1 MDQRRKCR
9 STHKQQ
15 TDYSGDKVNVNV
27 NVNVKP
33 LSESSLCA
41 LRSAFL
47 PKLKQLVADC
57 HRRVL
62 ADADAGE
69 ELGAGSRGGLR
80 RLSLHGMKLSLP
92 SSTSQV
98 LRVRC

>member
-1 MDQRRKCR
+1 M
-9 STHKQQ
+9 
-15 TDYSGDKVNVNV
+15 
-27 NVNVKP
+27 
-33 LSESSLCA
+33 
-41 LRSAFL
+41 
-47 PKLKQLVADC
+47 KQLVADC

-69 ELGAGSRGGLR
+69 ELGAGRRGGLR

-98 LRVRC
+98 LELGVSS